1 MKLSKDKSNWLTD
14 AAMLLQNPEKTIK
27 DVSDGAYSYNDLYE
41 LNTAMLMVIC
51 KNYPNLCYKSRRYAG
66 LGFNQFTKDDFVLTI
81 ETPLGSIN
89 QRLNLSMW
97 DHFDVREY
105 TTIVDFDNGL
115 SSLSCAK
122 ILSLINYDGWFGTDK
137 GTGPNPWTHVQIRR
151 NNCDYVMVGYRD
163 SDDRWY
169 CLLDSGSR
177 RIDDVIGWKPLAQI
191 KDVKETK
198 NE

>member
-14 AAMLLQNPEKTIK
+14 AAMLLQNPEKTIQ
-27 DVSDGAYSYNDLYE
+27 DVSDGQYSYNDLYDV
-41 LNTAMLMVIC
+41 TASMLMVIC
-51 KNYPNLCYKSRRYAG
+51 KNYPNLCWKSRRYVG
-66 LGFNQFTKDDFVLTI
+66 LGFDKFTKNDFVLSI
-81 ETPLGSIN
+81 QTPLGIIN
-89 QRLNLSMW
+89 QRFDLSMW
-97 DHFDVREY
+97 DNFDVREQV
-105 TTIVDFDNGL
+105 TTVDFEAGL
-115 SSLSCAK
+115 SRLSCEK
-122 ILSLINYDGWFGTDK
+122 ILSLIYYDGWFGTDG
-137 GTGPNPWTHVQIRR
+137 GTGPHPWTHVQIRR

-163 SDDRWY
+163 SVDQWY